1 MANLKIGH
9 YMKKNLERRG
19 SADEPAIFFYGVEA
33 WRRRAVM
40 KE

>member
-9 YMKKNLERRG
+9 YMKKNLDSSG
-19 SADEPAIFFYGVEA
+19 PADELAFFIYGVEA